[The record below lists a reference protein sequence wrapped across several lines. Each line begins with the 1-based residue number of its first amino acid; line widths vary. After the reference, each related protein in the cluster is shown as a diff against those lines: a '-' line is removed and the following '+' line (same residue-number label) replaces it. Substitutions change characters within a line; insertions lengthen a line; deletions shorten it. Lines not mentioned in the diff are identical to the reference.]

1 MSGEDPLT
9 SSDLLKEKSDHEQI
23 KDKLR
28 KGGLDPSYWFKVF
41 NEELE
46 VNIPEE
52 MESIGEESYKD
63 LVKHIRRPREKKA
76 LMKFLVM
83 SMLEQSK
90 PEHKDTDEQIKEK
103 LKSAGLDPSYWL
115 AIVKDELKV
124 SIPEEMENI
133 GEEFYQDL
141 AQYVQKACEIIALRK
156 LLGMC
161 EDEQSRL
168 ISGREKKQEELK
180 KYEKAEAMLQ
190 QLRELEKHGSD
201 RHESAV
207 KKVEDGVREVLKIP
221 PDAWLQEDKPLG
233 ELTTSLQ
240 IYVDKLIGDLKVRED
255 VSAVTVLN
263 NASGGCSLRG
273 ILVSNER
280 EDRLKVREKLLRA
293 PEHINFVGP
302 SLPVEEKIT
311 IFANKQKEESFCMAV
326 ERLGYHAAVSD
337 YFGSSM
343 EGSPLLSPD
352 IGDEIITEHHQEQYS
367 STVNCLFVPV
377 ASFLFE
383 DTQLQL
389 SQDALT
395 HLKAI
400 EILVFEAPKNCFELQ
415 EKCEAFF
422 EKYGS
427 HANKGAL
434 HFGGIYWWKCYSQ
447 GFQRSEI
454 KQVRHLQS
462 QIVTTSVR
470 RSYGPWGIGSSVEG
484 DWSKLIAEVTSN
496 FSKTL
501 NSQTHLCM
509 TQTGG
514 PPEVTDVHQ
523 WETGLV
529 ASNSTWSV
537 IEYGANEVP
546 VWKIIQVWR
555 YQTDMREDA

>member
-1 MSGEDPLT
+1 M
-9 SSDLLKEKSDHEQI
+9 
-23 KDKLR
+23 R
-28 KGGLDPSYWFKVF
+28 
-41 NEELE
+41 
-46 VNIPEE
+46 
-52 MESIGEESYKD
+52 
-63 LVKHIRRPREKKA
+63 
-76 LMKFLVM
+76 
-83 SMLEQSK
+83 
-90 PEHKDTDEQIKEK
+90 
-103 LKSAGLDPSYWL
+103 SAGLDPSYWL
-115 AIVKDELKV
+115 AIVKEKLKV
-124 SIPEEMENI
+124 SIPEELENI

-141 AQYVQKACEIIALRK
+141 AQCVQNACEKIALRK
-156 LLGMC
+156 LLGMD
-161 EDEQSRL
+161 EDEQSSL
-168 ISGREKKQEELK
+168 ISGCEKKQEELK

-190 QLRELEKHGSD
+190 QLKELEKLGSD

-240 IYVDKLIGDLKVRED
+240 IYMGKLIGGLKERED

-263 NASGGCSLRG
+263 NASDGRSLRG

-280 EDRLKVREKLLRA
+280 DNRLKVREKLLRA

-302 SLPVEEKIT
+302 SLPIEEKIT
-311 IFANKQKEESFCMAV
+311 IFANKQKEKSFCMAV

-352 IGDEIITEHHQEQYS
+352 IGDDEIMTEHHQEQYT
-367 STVNCLFVPV
+367 STVTCLFVPV
-377 ASFLFE
+377 ASIRFE

-395 HLKAI
+395 DLEAI
-400 EILVFEAPKNCFELQ
+400 EILVLEAPIFFFKLQ

-427 HANKGAL
+427 HVNKGAL

-447 GFQRSEI
+447 GFQKSEM

-462 QIVTTSVR
+462 QIVTASVR
-470 RSYGPWGIGSSVEG
+470 RSYGPWGVGSHVEG
-484 DWSKLIAEVTSN
+484 DWSKLTVEVTGN

-501 NSQTHLCM
+501 KSQTHLYT

-514 PPEVTDVHQ
+514 PPEVTDLHQ
-523 WETGLV
+523 WENELV
-529 ASNSTWSV
+529 ARNSTWSV
-537 IEYGANEVP
+537 IDYGANEVP